1 MLRGNFAMSST
12 DAPSFEPTPSA
23 ERKRWATP
31 VVIVA
36 SPQLNTRAST
46 TSGVDGISS
55 TGSPYGS

>member
-1 MLRGNFAMSST
+1 MSSVDT
-12 DAPSFEPTPSA
+12 PSFEPAPTI
-23 ERKRWATP
+23 ERKRWETP
-31 VVIVA
+31 VVILA

>member
-1 MLRGNFAMSST
+1 MSST